1 MKEEQREVEQEV
13 ERINQKTETS
23 IVIAGT
29 IWSEQLQ
36 EELSRWWTVLK
47 GKLVAENNT
56 TSKVEIRECIDR
68 RCEMIKDNQRRMI
81 NSLLEKPFKKVVID
95 RLLIDKE
102 GDRDYTTN
110 QKKCSKEQLNI
121 LKGSSKR
128 ETSNKKEFRM
138 NGRKYTSQ

>member
-1 MKEEQREVEQEV
+1 VLNSGCNRAPKKICSELLIAINRLKKLVKRCKREKETSRMKEEQREVEQEV

-36 EELSRWWTVLK
+36 EELSRWWTILK

-68 RCEMIKDNQRRMI
+68 RCEIIKDN
-81 NSLLEKPFKKVVID
+81 
-95 RLLIDKE
+95 
-102 GDRDYTTN
+102 
-110 QKKCSKEQLNI
+110 
-121 LKGSSKR
+121 
-128 ETSNKKEFRM
+128 
-138 NGRKYTSQ
+138 